1 MIAKPV
7 CLTLPELGQQLANE
21 GIYINYNSLWK
32 MTATGRL
39 QTKRVLGR
47 VAVVGT
53 WPAIVNTIRTHGPK
67 PRNLSSSTPTND

>member
-1 MIAKPV
+1 MNAKYFEIP
-7 CLTLPELGQQLANE
+7 LPDLGRKLANE

-47 VAVVGT
+47 IAVVGT
-53 WPAIVNTIRTHGPK
+53 WPAIVHTIRTHGPK
-67 PRNLSSSTPTND
+67 PRNFTVPTNN